1 MGNYTRIRSA
11 PFALLPASDFMTA
24 HAIPYGHHM
33 IDEADVAAVRAVL
46 QAEADRYGQIDD
58 SDIEAAIAVLRSPLL
73 TQGPEVA
80 KFEARFA
87 HVVHSKYA
95 VACSS
100 GTAALHL
107 AMSALDVGPGDVC
120 IVPAITFLSTATAA
134 QFCGA
139 DVAFADVDPET
150 GLMTP
155 DTLRDAISRAGAS
168 AKVVL
173 PVHLGGRMCDMAN
186 LAAIVAEHGLK
197 MIEDGCHAL
206 GTKRCDLGFVGQ
218 CEHSDATV
226 FSFHPVKTIACG
238 EGGMV
243 TTNSEA
249 MKDRIGRLRNHGV
262 TRDPALMVDT
272 KLSFDVDGRPNPWSY
287 EQIELGFNYRMNEI
301 EAALGTSQLSKLD
314 YFVARRSTLVSRY
327 AELLAPLSPYVEV
340 VKLEA
345 DEDVS
350 FHIFTLRLTHPA
362 LRDRRAELMRTL
374 ISRGVGCQVHY
385 IPLYRQPFFRGK
397 YGDLHLEGA
406 ELYYSSTL
414 TLPMYPR
421 MTEDEVN
428 WVVLELTSA
437 ISKLLSA

>member
-1 MGNYTRIRSA
+1 M
-11 PFALLPASDFMTA
+11 ASDIMTPR
-24 HAIPYGHHM
+24 AIPYGHHL
-33 IDEADVAAVRAVL
+33 IDEVDIAAVRTVL
-46 QAEADRYGQIDD
+46 KAEADRHGQIDD
-58 SDIEAAIAVLRSPLL
+58 GDIEAALLVLRSPLI

-87 HVVHSKYA
+87 DVVHSKYA
-95 VACSS
+95 AACAS

-107 AMSALDVGPGDVC
+107 AMSALDVKPGDAC

-139 DVAFADVDPET
+139 DVVFADVDPES

-155 DTLRDAISRAGAS
+155 DTMRSAIARAGAS

-173 PVHLGGRMCDMAN
+173 PVHLGGRMCDMAM
-186 LAAIVAEHGLK
+186 LAAVAAERGLK
-197 MIEDGCHAL
+197 IIEDGCHAL
-206 GTKRCDLGFVGQ
+206 GTRRSNLGLVGQ
-218 CEHSDATV
+218 CKYSDATV

-243 TTNSEA
+243 TTNNEEL
-249 MKDRIGRLRNHGV
+249 KERIGRLRNHGV
-262 TRDPALMVDT
+262 TRDPGLMTDA
-272 KLSFDVDGRPNPWSY
+272 KLSFDRHGQPNPWSY

-301 EAALGTSQLSKLD
+301 QAALGASQLSKLE
-314 YFVARRSTLVSRY
+314 YFVNRRSMLVSRY
-327 AELLAPLSPYVEV
+327 VELLAPLSPYVEV
-340 VKLEA
+340 VNLEA

-350 FHIFTLRLTHPA
+350 FHIFSLRLIHPA

-385 IPLYRQPFFRGK
+385 IPLYRQPFFRRK

-406 ELYYSSTL
+406 EQYYSSTL

-428 WVVLELTSA
+428 WVVLELTST
-437 ISKLLSA
+437 ISKMLAA